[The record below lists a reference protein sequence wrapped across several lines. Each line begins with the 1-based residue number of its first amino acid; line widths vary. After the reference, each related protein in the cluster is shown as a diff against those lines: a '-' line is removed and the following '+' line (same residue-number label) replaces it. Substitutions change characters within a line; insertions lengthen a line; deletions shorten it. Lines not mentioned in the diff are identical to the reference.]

1 MFCCCYSK
9 THTPEANTNYNS
21 HKQPLSAE
29 GLRNRLH
36 RRELNRYCQKDTED
50 GTAMK
55 NQLGS
60 WKTPLLQLGY
70 CNEATEQRA
79 LTAVT
84 VWSLGIYSTVT
95 AHLCLSSPVWE
106 GWLQMEITHRFLFLS
121 YLRRRGCWPF
131 PPPNRATCS
140 QMGRKKP
147 CIQQRST
154 WKNSLSQFLTFA
166 SCGCGITHFHSN
178 NCLNHEHIT
187 QLQARVNSCYTCC
200 SSTERR
206 QARNVPDETKP
217 SCTDR
222 VWCEHWEK
230 GRKQHSSA

>member
-9 THTPEANTNYNS
+9 THTPEANTNYIS

-36 RRELNRYCQKDTED
+36 RRELNTYCQKDTED

-95 AHLCLSSPVWE
+95 AHLCLSGPVWE

-131 PPPNRATCS
+131 HHQTEQPSQKWGGNNPYSTEEHVEEQLKPIPDLCLLWVRDNTFSLQQLSEPRAHYSAPS
-140 QMGRKKP
+140 Q
-147 CIQQRST
+147 
-154 WKNSLSQFLTFA
+154 SQFML
-166 SCGCGITHFHSN
+166 HM
-178 NCLNHEHIT
+178 L
-187 QLQARVNSCYTCC
+187 LQ
-200 SSTERR
+200 
-206 QARNVPDETKP
+206 
-217 SCTDR
+217 
-222 VWCEHWEK
+222 HWEK
-230 GRKQHSSA
+230 TGSKRSRWNKAFLYR

>member
-1 MFCCCYSK
+1 
-9 THTPEANTNYNS
+9 
-21 HKQPLSAE
+21 
-29 GLRNRLH
+29 
-36 RRELNRYCQKDTED
+36 
-50 GTAMK
+50 MK

-70 CNEATEQRA
+70 CNEATEQCA
-79 LTAVT
+79 LSAVT

-106 GWLQMEITHRFLFLS
+106 GWLQMEIIHRFLFLS

-131 PPPNRATCS
+131 LPSNWATCS
-140 QMGRKKP
+140 EMGRKNP
-147 CIQQRST
+147 YVRQRST
-154 WKNSLSQFLTFA
+154 WKNSLSWFLTFA
-166 SCGCGITHFHSN
+166 CCGWGITHFHSN

-187 QLQARVNSCYTCC
+187 QLQARVNSHYKCC

-206 QARNVPDETKP
+206 QAQNVPDETKP

-222 VWCEHWEK
+222 VWCEHQEK
-230 GRKQHSSA
+230 GRKQHRSS